1 MPSTS
6 GYVPSHKF
14 NADPAASQMVNAAL
28 LDTQFSQIAQVI
40 NDLLT
45 ALGVSIRDDDTLTD
59 ALVRIRNLHPELS
72 TYIDSHLLGAVAAQ
86 ALVWLYPARVVA
98 TANVSALS
106 GLPTIDG
113 VALAEGDRVLL
124 VGQSDARTNGL
135 WVATNIGPAV
145 WARPADYAQGSTLD
159 QPKAIIVRDGT
170 AGAHTSWVVATGQTV
185 PSGPSAPVID
195 DPTNGYVSF
204 VQVWGPF
211 PLPVSKGGT
220 GASTPAGAR
229 TNLGCAGKFTDTIT
243 GDGVTTSFLVT
254 HNLGSS
260 AIIAGAQDSVGTG
273 VVIDYASSG
282 INDAAIVF
290 AVAPAVGEQITVTI
304 IG

>member
-1 MPSTS
+1 MPSS
-6 GYVPSHKF
+6 PGYVPSHKF

-86 ALVWLYPARVVA
+86 ALEWLYPARVVS
-98 TANVSALS
+98 TVNISALS
-106 GLPTIDG
+106 GLPTVDG

-124 VGQSDARTNGL
+124 VGQTDARTNGL
-135 WVATNIGPAV
+135 WVATNLGPAV
-145 WARPADYAQGSTLD
+145 WARPADYPQGGSLD
-159 QPKAIIVRDGT
+159 QPKAIIVREGA
-170 AGAHTSWVVATGQTV
+170 AGAQTSWVVATGSTV
-185 PSGPSAPVID
+185 PGGPTAPVID

-211 PLPVSKGGT
+211 PMPVNRGGT
-220 GASTPAGAR
+220 GSATAAGAR
-229 TNLGCAGKFTDTIT
+229 ANLGCAGKFTTTVT
-243 GDGVTTSFLVT
+243 GDGVTASFLVT
-254 HNLGSS
+254 HNLGSA

-290 AVAPAVGEQITVTI
+290 AVPPAAAEQITVTI